1 MRRRWASQSAQRNAP
16 VNHELHSSPLRS
28 ADSSTQPAATSS
40 QEAHTSPRPRSS
52 SASPGH
58 LRQRGDSAQSRP
70 AQHNMSLT
78 SDDLAV
84 ADGHPA
90 QPPTAP
96 GFAKP
101 RALQFRPK
109 PPPKPKA
116 NPGLCPRLLT
126 LRSAHIPLK
135 TSPSPIVK
143 YPAPQCTAQ
152 ALAAPP
158 PAKKSR
164 ISPELQ
170 CGGLPPPPTPPLPR
184 SISGV
189 GFSMTIS
196 EGGSSKSPAAQPRP
210 LPSAQAALLAPKPR
224 RVKVSSVRRS
234 LATRMQTCGTIWLQ
248 LVYKLASASTLLVSV
263 STTAH
268 ASEHLLA
275 VIRSNAP
282 GTLERYLRIASLF
295 ILFLESSVSLAS
307 VLDFLA
313 IARASHSQDLEVHRI
328 SAESSIKALRWF
340 VRQAQWDCLSNALHS
355 PVIRAYTRRGT
366 AQERR
371 EALPIPWALITG
383 WEERACDPT
392 APLTT
397 KAVLGAALLA
407 THASLRFGDLQRVE
421 FSSLSLSTSALHGIC
436 FATKTTTHGQPF
448 AVTLAGITGRNLS
461 SCWTLHW
468 LAALQSLVTPHLQP
482 GGSTRFPLA
491 QHGARRT
498 SAGRAGPSILLHRIT
513 LPTLRGHPTMA
524 SCRQRPPPWRGAAA
538 HSAQHEKAHY

>member
-1 MRRRWASQSAQRNAP
+1 
-16 VNHELHSSPLRS
+16 
-28 ADSSTQPAATSS
+28 
-40 QEAHTSPRPRSS
+40 
-52 SASPGH
+52 
-58 LRQRGDSAQSRP
+58 
-70 AQHNMSLT
+70 
-78 SDDLAV
+78 
-84 ADGHPA
+84 
-90 QPPTAP
+90 
-96 GFAKP
+96 
-101 RALQFRPK
+101 
-109 PPPKPKA
+109 
-116 NPGLCPRLLT
+116 
-126 LRSAHIPLK
+126 
-135 TSPSPIVK
+135 
-143 YPAPQCTAQ
+143 
-152 ALAAPP
+152 
-158 PAKKSR
+158 
-164 ISPELQ
+164 
-170 CGGLPPPPTPPLPR
+170 
-184 SISGV
+184 
-189 GFSMTIS
+189 MTIS

-468 LAALQSLVTPHLQP
+468 LAALQSLVTPHLQQEEAPDFLWLSTALDAQALDELAPASYCTALLCLRYVATLPWRVAGSGLLP
-482 GGSTRFPLA
+482 GEARQLTLHSMKSTLLAAAAQLRLAKEIRLAQGHHRDSARLYSRNDASDSLDAQHRLATAMSTGWRPNRSVARGGQAPIPEPPFSLPPGEPLSCIAPQDILSGQLLRLAPRGPTRGLAGHGTDTARCFRAGFAASAFA
-491 QHGARRT
+491 QHGG
-498 SAGRAGPSILLHRIT
+498 SHRAVLYAIS
-513 LPTLRGHPTMA
+513 
-524 SCRQRPPPWRGAAA
+524 
-538 HSAQHEKAHY
+538 